1 MIKSIPYHRLSFSLL
16 SMALFVSITLPK
28 ESSAQAPSA
37 RYSQIV
43 SDSISITSI
52 DVWSIRNRKDLE
64 MVPWEIISAF
74 GIQELGLDPL
84 LIDTIDFSASMPS
97 PNGPEFGGVVR
108 TTKPVDIA
116 KLSSKLFDET
126 IDSPKIKGMRFRNFN
141 QAPMKI
147 AQSEK
152 QVMLFGSEGTLRRML
167 GKPSKG
173 SRTVDLVKGSKYP
186 IRSVT
191 AMANIR
197 PIIEGG
203 LSDMQSQIPPPLYQD
218 IEIVVQELEYVVSA
232 NDMAGLNAQIDL
244 KLIAKDSE
252 SASRLAAALDRLRT
266 NGLVF
271 AEESLRSAISQEQEM
286 SPELKTACI
295 QYMER
300 AKVFLGQADL
310 WKVDGDEVAIN
321 ATYSYSIP
329 TIGVLTGLL
338 LPAVQAA
345 REAARRM
352 SSQNNIK
359 QLMLAMLNYESVYR
373 NFPIRATKSKD
384 GKQLLSWRVA
394 ILPYVEEAVLYQEF
408 HLDEPWDSPHNIKL
422 IPRMPA
428 TFKHPSSQAEPGH
441 TVYLAPYRE
450 DTVWNLEKPKMGTIT
465 DGTSNTLAI
474 VEVQDE
480 HAVPW
485 TKPDDLDLNELANLS
500 FLRGPT
506 FQAGYFDGSV
516 RALSKTI
523 DKAILE
529 ALITSQGG
537 EVVDVP

>member
-16 SMALFVSITLPK
+16 SMALFVSITLPE

-52 DVWSIRNRKDLE
+52 DVGSIRNRKDLE

-152 QVMLFGSEGTLRRML
+152 QVILFGSAGTLRRML

-218 IEIVVQELEYVVSA
+218 IEIVVQELQYVVSA

-394 ILPYVEEAVLYQEF
+394 ILPYLDEAALYKEF

-450 DTVWNLEKPKMGTIT
+450 DTVWNLEEPKMWTIT

-516 RALSKTI
+516 RTLSKTI

>member
-1 MIKSIPYHRLSFSLL
+1 MV
-16 SMALFVSITLPK
+16 LFVSITLPK

-52 DVWSIRNRKDLE
+52 DVGSIRNRKDLE

-152 QVMLFGSEGTLRRML
+152 QVILFGSEGTLRRML

-203 LSDMQSQIPPPLYQD
+203 LSDMESQIPPPLYQD
-218 IEIVVQELEYVVSA
+218 IEIVVQELQYVVSA

-359 QLMLAMLNYESVYR
+359 QLMLAMHNYHDAYR
-373 NFPIRATKSKD
+373 SFPIRATESKD

-394 ILPYVEEAVLYQEF
+394 LLPFVEGAALYQEF